1 MADKLRPLVK
11 HRRATDFVTTRNGLC
26 GISDGAMADQR
37 DYAVRAIHADEQ
49 AERAVSPGLA
59 DRWRAVAKSYRTLA
73 RLGTT
78 EMKYRR
84 QPLRVPKIEDR
95 YT

>member
-1 MADKLRPLVK
+1 MV
-11 HRRATDFVTTRNGLC
+11 
-26 GISDGAMADQR
+26 DQP
-37 DYAVRAIHADEQ
+37 DYAVRAIQADEQ

-73 RLGTT
+73 RQHT

-84 QPLRVPKIEDR
+84 QPMRVPKSEDR

>member
-1 MADKLRPLVK
+1 MK
-11 HRRATDFVTTRNGLC
+11 HRRAPILRHATDFALYQP
-26 GISDGAMADQR
+26 AMADQP
-37 DYAVRAIHADEQ
+37 DYAVRAIQADEQ
-49 AERAVSPGLA
+49 AERALSPGLA

-73 RLGTT
+73 RQHT

-84 QPLRVPKIEDR
+84 QPMRMPKIEDR

>member
-1 MADKLRPLVK
+1 
-11 HRRATDFVTTRNGLC
+11 
-26 GISDGAMADQR
+26 MADQP

-49 AERAVSPGLA
+49 AERAASPGLA

-73 RLGTT
+73 RQNT

-84 QPLRVPKIEDR
+84 QPMRAPKIEDR
-95 YT
+95 NA

>member
-1 MADKLRPLVK
+1 MADRP
-11 HRRATDFVTTRNGLC
+11 
-26 GISDGAMADQR
+26 

-73 RLGTT
+73 LQHT
-78 EMKYRR
+78 EMKYRSE
-84 QPLRVPKIEDR
+84 LDRVPNAKDR
-95 YT
+95 HI

>member
-1 MADKLRPLVK
+1 
-11 HRRATDFVTTRNGLC
+11 
-26 GISDGAMADQR
+26 MADQP

-73 RLGTT
+73 RQHT

-84 QPLRVPKIEDR
+84 QPMRAPKIEDR
-95 YT
+95 NT

>member
-1 MADKLRPLVK
+1 MAD
-11 HRRATDFVTTRNGLC
+11 HT
-26 GISDGAMADQR
+26 

-49 AERAVSPGLA
+49 AEWAVSPGLA

-73 RLGTT
+73 RQRT

-84 QPLRVPKIEDR
+84 QPMRVPKIENR
-95 YT
+95 NS